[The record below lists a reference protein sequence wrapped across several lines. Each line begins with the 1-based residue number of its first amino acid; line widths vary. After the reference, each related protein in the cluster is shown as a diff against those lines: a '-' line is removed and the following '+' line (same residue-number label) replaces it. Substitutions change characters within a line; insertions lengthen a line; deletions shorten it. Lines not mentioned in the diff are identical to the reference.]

1 VCAREVGLA
10 GGTPVAATS
19 SLDEKIYAVSDTK
32 KVSMRELLSSFKR
45 HGVARVTDLH
55 LKTGK
60 PPTYRVDGEL
70 KITSGRPLDTH
81 TVHALARTL
90 LGDVEL
96 ATLKELRSVNS
107 SHLIDEMRYR
117 VNCFYDRQGMAL
129 AIRALD
135 VRTPQ
140 IEWIGFPN
148 SVWED
153 IVKLSQG
160 LVLVTGTTGAGK
172 STTIAALIDRI
183 IKTRPCHVITL
194 EDPIEYQFESDIA
207 LISQRAVGRDVPSYE
222 RGLRDCLREDPDVIF
237 VGEMTD
243 QDSATWTLTAAET
256 GHLVFSGI
264 HTRDAAGTITRI
276 LDMYPPHRTDDVANQ
291 LSLALRYVLSQKLL
305 QRADAPGRVVAMEIL
320 NNTYAL
326 SNLIRQLKPE
336 QIFTLLQTHTRD
348 VPEQRMTTFER
359 SLARLVRDG
368 KISRA
373 EAERSANHP
382 QILADEL
389 ARQG

>member
-1 VCAREVGLA
+1 M
-10 GGTPVAATS
+10 GTNV
-19 SLDEKIYAVSDTK
+19 SLDEKVYAVSDAK
-32 KVSMRELLSSFKR
+32 QVSMRELLASFKR

-55 LKTGK
+55 IKTGA

-70 KITSGRPLDTH
+70 KITQGYPVDAQA
-81 TVHALARTL
+81 VAALARTL
-90 LGDVEL
+90 LDDAQL
-96 ATLKELRSVNS
+96 ATLKKLRSVNT

-117 VNCFYDRQGMAL
+117 VNCFYDRNGLAL

-135 VRTPQ
+135 VRTPDVD
-140 IEWIGFPN
+140 WVGFPN
-148 SVWED
+148 GVWKD
-153 IVKLSQG
+153 IVKLGQG
-160 LVLVTGTTGAGK
+160 LVLLTGTTGAGK

-183 IKTRPCHVITL
+183 AKTRPCHIITL
-194 EDPIEYQFESDIA
+194 EDPIEYQLQSDIS

-276 LDMYPPHRTDDVANQ
+276 LDMYPPHRTEEVANQ
-291 LSLALRYVLSQKLL
+291 LSLALRYIISQKLL
-305 QRADAPGRVVAMEIL
+305 QRDDGPGRVVAMEIL
-320 NNTYAL
+320 NNTFGIA
-326 SNLIRQLKPE
+326 NLIRQVKPE
-336 QIFTLLQTHTRD
+336 QIYSLLQTHTRD
-348 VPEQRMTTFER
+348 EPEQRMVTFER
-359 SLARLVRDG
+359 SLAKLARAGR
-368 KISRA
+368 ISRA
-373 EAERSANHP
+373 EAERAANYP

-389 ARQG
+389 DREG

>member
-1 VCAREVGLA
+1 
-10 GGTPVAATS
+10 VAATNP
-19 SLDEKIYAVSDTK
+19 LDDKVYAVGDTK
-32 KVSMRELLSSFKR
+32 KVSMRELLSAFKR
-45 HGVARVTDLH
+45 HGVTRMTDLH

-70 KITSGRPLDTH
+70 KITTGRPLDAQ

-90 LGDVEL
+90 LGEVEL
-96 ATLKELRSVNS
+96 ASLKKVRSVNT
-107 SHLIDEMRYR
+107 SHLIDGMRYR
-117 VNCFYDRQGMAL
+117 VNTFYDRYGLSL

-140 IEWIGFPN
+140 IEMIGFPN
-148 SVWED
+148 GVWED

-160 LVLVTGTTGAGK
+160 LILVTGTTGAGK
-172 STTIAALIDRI
+172 STTIAALIDHIVKHRA
-183 IKTRPCHVITL
+183 CHVITL
-194 EDPIEYQFESDIA
+194 EDPIEYQFQSDIS
-207 LISQRAVGRDVPSYE
+207 LISQRAIGRDVPSYE

-276 LDMYPPHRTDDVANQ
+276 LDMYPPHRTEDVANQ
-291 LSLALRYVLSQKLL
+291 LSLAVRYVLSQKLL
-305 QRADAPGRVVAMEIL
+305 QRHDKPGRVLAMEIL
-320 NNTYAL
+320 NNTYAI
-326 SNLIRQLKPE
+326 SNLIRQVKPE

-348 VPEQRMTTFER
+348 EPEQRMTTFER
-359 SLARLVRDG
+359 SLAMLVRAG
-368 KISRA
+368 KISKA
-373 EAERSANHP
+373 EAQRSANHP

-389 ARQG
+389 ERTE

>member
-1 VCAREVGLA
+1 M
-10 GGTPVAATS
+10 AATS
-19 SLDEKIYAVSDTK
+19 ALDEKIYAVSEAK

-45 HGVARVTDLH
+45 HGVARMTDLH

-60 PPTYRVDGEL
+60 APTYRVDGDL
-70 KITSGRPLDTH
+70 KITSGQPLDGH
-81 TVHALARTL
+81 TVRALARTL
-90 LGDVEL
+90 LSEVEL
-96 ATLKELRSVNS
+96 ATLKSVRSVNS
-107 SHLIDEMRYR
+107 SHLVDGMRYR
-117 VNCFYDRQGMAL
+117 VNCFFDRNGLSL

-135 VRTPQ
+135 VRTPE
-140 IEWIGFPN
+140 IDWIGFPN
-148 SVWED
+148 RVWED

-172 STTIAALIDRI
+172 STTIAALINRI
-183 IKTRPCHVITL
+183 VKTRPCHVITL
-194 EDPIEYQFESDIA
+194 EDPIEYQFESDIS
-207 LISQRAVGRDVPSYE
+207 LISQRAIGRDVPNYE

-243 QDSATWTLTAAET
+243 QDSANWTLTAAET

-276 LDMYPPHRTDDVANQ
+276 LDMYPPHRTEDVSNQ
-291 LSLALRYVLSQKLL
+291 LSLALRYVVSQKLL
-305 QRADAPGRVVAMEIL
+305 QRADKPGRVVAMEIL
-320 NNTYAL
+320 NNTYAV
-326 SNLIRQLKPE
+326 SNLIRQIKPE

-359 SLARLVRDG
+359 SLARLVRAS
-368 KISRA
+368 KISLA

-382 QILADEL
+382 QILADDL
-389 ARQG
+389 AREQ

>member
-1 VCAREVGLA
+1 M
-10 GGTPVAATS
+10 AATGA
-19 SLDEKIYAVSDTK
+19 LDDKIYAVSETK
-32 KVSMRELLSSFKR
+32 KVSMRELLASFKR

-55 LKTGK
+55 LKTGS
-60 PPTYRVDGEL
+60 PPTYRADNQL
-70 KITSGRPLDTH
+70 KITNGRPLDARTIL
-81 TVHALARTL
+81 ALARTL
-90 LGDVEL
+90 LGEVEL
-96 ATLKELRSVNS
+96 ATLKKVRSVNT

-117 VNCFYDRQGMAL
+117 VNCFYDRRGLAL

-135 VRTPQ
+135 TRTPQ

-148 SVWED
+148 GVWED

-160 LVLVTGTTGAGK
+160 LVLLTGTTGSGK

-194 EDPIEYQFESDIA
+194 EDPIEYQFESDIS
-207 LISQRAVGRDVPSYE
+207 LISQRALGRDVPSYE

-243 QDSATWTLTAAET
+243 QDSAAWTLTAAET

-264 HTRDAAGTITRI
+264 HTRDTAGTITRL
-276 LDMYPPHRTDDVANQ
+276 LDMYPPHRTEEVANQ
-291 LSLALRYVLSQKLL
+291 LSLALRYVISQKLL
-305 QRADAPGRVVAMEIL
+305 QRDDEPGRVVAMEIL
-320 NNTYAL
+320 NNSYAI
-326 SNLIRQLKPE
+326 SNLIRQVKPE
-336 QIFTLLQTHTRD
+336 QIYSLLQTHSRD

-359 SLARLVRDG
+359 SLAKLVRAG

-389 ARQG
+389 KREV

>member
-1 VCAREVGLA
+1 MA
-10 GGTPVAATS
+10 GTL
-19 SLDEKIYAVSDTK
+19 SLDEKVYAVSDTK
-32 KVSMRELLSSFKR
+32 KVSMRELLASFKR

-55 LKTGK
+55 IKTGF
-60 PPTYRVDGEL
+60 PPTYRADGDL
-70 KITSGRPLDTH
+70 KITQGRPMDAQA
-81 TVHALARTL
+81 VAALARTL
-90 LGDVEL
+90 LDDAQL
-96 ATLKELRSVNS
+96 ATLKKLRSVNT

-117 VNCFYDRQGMAL
+117 VNCFYDRRGLAL

-135 VRTPQ
+135 VRTPD
-140 IEWIGFPN
+140 IDWIGFPN
-148 SVWED
+148 GVWED
-153 IVKLSQG
+153 IVKLGQG
-160 LVLVTGTTGAGK
+160 LVLLTGTTGAGK

-194 EDPIEYQFESDIA
+194 EDPIEYQLQSDIS
-207 LISQRAVGRDVPSYE
+207 LISQRAIGRDVPSYE

-276 LDMYPPHRTDDVANQ
+276 LDMYPPHRTEDVASQ
-291 LSLALRYVLSQKLL
+291 LSLALRYIISQKLL
-305 QRADAPGRVVAMEIL
+305 QRDDGPGRVAVMEIL

-336 QIFTLLQTHTRD
+336 QIYTVLQTHTRD
-348 VPEQRMTTFER
+348 VPEQRMTTYER
-359 SLARLVRDG
+359 SLARLVRAG

-373 EAERSANHP
+373 EAERAANHP

-389 ARQG
+389 KREG

>member
-1 VCAREVGLA
+1 M
-10 GGTPVAATS
+10 AATA
-19 SLDEKIYAVSDTK
+19 LDEKIYALSDTK

-70 KITSGRPLDTH
+70 KITSGHPLDGH
-81 TVHALARTL
+81 TIRALAGTL
-90 LGDVEL
+90 LGEVERT
-96 ATLKELRSVNS
+96 TLEEVRSVNS
-107 SHLIDEMRYR
+107 SHLIDGMRYR
-117 VNCFYDRQGMAL
+117 VNCFHDRHGMAI

-148 SVWED
+148 GVWED
-153 IVKLSQG
+153 IVKLGQG

-183 IKTRPCHVITL
+183 VKTRPCHVITL
-194 EDPIEYQFESDIA
+194 EDPIEYQFESDIS
-207 LISQRAVGRDVPSYE
+207 LISQRAVGRDVPNYE

-243 QDSATWTLTAAET
+243 QDSASWTLTAAET

-276 LDMYPPHRTDDVANQ
+276 LDMYPPHRTEDVANQ

-305 QRADAPGRVVAMEIL
+305 QRNDTPGRVLAMEIL
-320 NNTYAL
+320 NNTYAVA
-326 SNLIRQLKPE
+326 NLIRQVKPE
-336 QIFTLLQTHTRD
+336 QIFSLLQTHTRD
-348 VPEQRMTTFER
+348 EPEQRMSTFER
-359 SLARLVRDG
+359 ALARLVQAG
-368 KISRA
+368 KISRP

-389 ARQG
+389 ARAD

>member
-1 VCAREVGLA
+1 
-10 GGTPVAATS
+10 VAAVKTI
-19 SLDEKIYAVSDTK
+19 DDKVYAVSETK
-32 KVSMRELLSSFKR
+32 KVSMRELLASFKR
-45 HGVARVTDLH
+45 HGVSRVTDLH
-55 LKTGK
+55 LKTGL

-70 KITSGRPLDTH
+70 KITSGQPLDKRTIQ
-81 TVHALARTL
+81 ALARTL
-90 LGDVEL
+90 IGDVEM
-96 ATLKELRSVNS
+96 ATLKKERSVNS
-107 SHLIDEMRYR
+107 SHLIDGMRYR
-117 VNCFYDRQGMAL
+117 VNCFFDRQGIAM

-153 IVKLSQG
+153 IVKLGQG
-160 LVLVTGTTGAGK
+160 LVLLTGTTGAGK

-183 IKTRPCHVITL
+183 AKTRPCHIITL
-194 EDPIEYQFESDIA
+194 EDPIEYHFQSDIS

-243 QDSATWTLTAAET
+243 QESTTWTLTAAET

-276 LDMYPPHRTDDVANQ
+276 LDMYPPHRTEEVANQ
-291 LSLALRYVLSQKLL
+291 LSLALRYVISQKLL
-305 QRADAPGRVVAMEIL
+305 QRHDQPGRVAVMEIL

-326 SNLIRQLKPE
+326 SNLIRQVKPE
-336 QIFTLLQTHTRD
+336 QIFTLLQTHSRD

-359 SLARLVRDG
+359 SLAKLVKAG
-368 KISRA
+368 TISKA

-389 ARQG
+389 AREESS

>member
-1 VCAREVGLA
+1 
-10 GGTPVAATS
+10 VAAPG
-19 SLDEKIYAVSDTK
+19 LDEKIYAVSETK
-32 KVSMRELLSSFKR
+32 KVSLRELLGSFKR
-45 HGVARVTDLH
+45 HGVARMTDLH

-60 PPTYRVDGEL
+60 PPTYRVDGAL
-70 KITSGRPLDTH
+70 NITSGRPLDRH
-81 TVHALARTL
+81 TVQALARAL
-90 LGDVEL
+90 LNEVEL
-96 ATLKELRSVNS
+96 ATLKKVRSVNS
-107 SHLIDEMRYR
+107 SHLIDGMRYR
-117 VNCFYDRQGMAL
+117 VNCFFDRSGLAL

-135 VRTPQ
+135 VRTPE

-148 SVWED
+148 GVWED
-153 IVKLSQG
+153 IIKLGQG

-172 STTIAALIDRI
+172 STTIAALINRI
-183 IKTRPCHVITL
+183 VKTRPCHVITL
-194 EDPIEYQFESDIA
+194 EDPIEYQFESDIS
-207 LISQRAVGRDVPSYE
+207 LISQRAIGRDVLSYE

-276 LDMYPPHRTDDVANQ
+276 LDMYPPHRTEDVSNQ
-291 LSLALRYVLSQKLL
+291 LSLALRYVVSQKLL
-305 QRADAPGRVVAMEIL
+305 QRADTPGRAVAMEIL
-320 NNTYAL
+320 NNTYAV
-326 SNLIRQLKPE
+326 SNLIRQVKPE

-359 SLARLVRDG
+359 SLARLVRAG
-368 KISRA
+368 KISPA

-389 ARQG
+389 ARDH

>member
-1 VCAREVGLA
+1 M
-10 GGTPVAATS
+10 AATV
-19 SLDEKIYAVSDTK
+19 SLDDKVYAVGDAK
-32 KVSMRELLSSFKR
+32 KVSMRELLASFKR

-55 LKTGK
+55 LKTGS
-60 PPTYRVDGEL
+60 PPTYRADGDL
-70 KITSGRPLDTH
+70 KITQGRPLDAQA
-81 TVHALARTL
+81 VVALARTL
-90 LGDVEL
+90 LDDAQL
-96 ATLKELRSVNS
+96 ATLKKLRSVNT

-117 VNCFYDRQGMAL
+117 VNCFYDRRGLAL

-135 VRTPQ
+135 VRTPD

-148 SVWED
+148 GVWED

-160 LVLVTGTTGAGK
+160 LVLLTGTTGAGK

-183 IKTRPCHVITL
+183 ARTRPCHVITL
-194 EDPIEYQFESDIA
+194 EDPIEYQLQSDIS

-276 LDMYPPHRTDDVANQ
+276 LDMYPPHRTEEVANQ
-291 LSLALRYVLSQKLL
+291 LSLALRYIISQKLL
-305 QRADAPGRVVAMEIL
+305 QRDDGPGRVAAMEIL
-320 NNTYAL
+320 NNTFGI

-336 QIFTLLQTHTRD
+336 QIYTLMQTHTRD
-348 VPEQRMTTFER
+348 EPEQRKVTFER
-359 SLARLVRDG
+359 SLAKLVRAG
-368 KISRA
+368 RISRA
-373 EAERSANHP
+373 EAERAANHP
-382 QILADEL
+382 QVLADEL
-389 ARQG
+389 TQEG

>member
-1 VCAREVGLA
+1 VA
-10 GGTPVAATS
+10 GTL

-32 KVSMRELLSSFKR
+32 KVSMRELLASFKR

-55 LKTGK
+55 IKTGF
-60 PPTYRVDGEL
+60 PPTYRADGDL
-70 KITSGRPLDTH
+70 KITQGRPMDAQA
-81 TVHALARTL
+81 VAALARTL
-90 LGDVEL
+90 LDDAQL
-96 ATLKELRSVNS
+96 ATLKRLRSVNT

-117 VNCFYDRQGMAL
+117 VNCFYDRRGLAL

-135 VRTPQ
+135 VRTPD
-140 IEWIGFPN
+140 IDWIGFPN
-148 SVWED
+148 GVWED

-160 LVLVTGTTGAGK
+160 LVLLTGTTGAGK
-172 STTIAALIDRI
+172 STTIAALVNRI
-183 IKTRPCHVITL
+183 VKTRPCHVITL
-194 EDPIEYQFESDIA
+194 EDPIEYQLQSDIS
-207 LISQRAVGRDVPSYE
+207 LISQRAIGRDVPSWE

-276 LDMYPPHRTDDVANQ
+276 LDMYPPHRTEDVASQ
-291 LSLALRYVLSQKLL
+291 LSLALRYIISQKLL
-305 QRADAPGRVVAMEIL
+305 QRDDEPGRVVAMEIL

-326 SNLIRQLKPE
+326 SNLIRQVKPE
-336 QIFTLLQTHTRD
+336 QIYTLLQTHTRD

-359 SLARLVRDG
+359 SMARLVRAG

-373 EAERSANHP
+373 EAERAANHP

-389 ARQG
+389 KRED